1 MGVMSGIVMIGTM
14 ATGAWQELI
23 GALLVGLG
31 ILFVLKKEYF

>member
-14 ATGAWQELI
+14 GTGAWQELV
-23 GALLVGLG
+23 GAGLIVAG